1 MTNRPQQKILV
12 PVDYSLGSRRA
23 LELAIRLAVQ
33 IGAELHI
40 LHVWEL
46 MPHPPKG
53 MRVHTPDG
61 QSQLL
66 TELIQ
71 SNAEAEMNAF
81 LADAKFPP
89 GVRVTH
95 AIESGEP
102 SRRIVEAAKG
112 GEFDMIVIGT
122 EGKGALAQVV
132 LGSVAE
138 RVLRHAGVPVVM
150 VPRPSE

>member
-1 MTNRPQQKILV
+1 MTNTPQQKLLV
-12 PVDYSLGSRRA
+12 PVDYSAGSRRA
-23 LELAIRLAVQ
+23 LDLAIRLAAQ
-33 IGAELHI
+33 LDAELHI

-53 MRVHTPDG
+53 IRVHTPDG

-71 SNAEAEMNAF
+71 SNAEGEMKAF
-81 LADAKFPP
+81 LADVKFPP
-89 GVRVTH
+89 GVRATH

-112 GEFDMIVIGT
+112 GGFDMIVIGT

-150 VPRPSE
+150 MPRPAE